1 MKPALRYPL
10 GCMVAAAAIVAI
22 VAAVAAWQ
30 VRAADALVSANALA
44 SAQSIQ
50 ARMIAQRQRELELKV
65 RLLAGDAAFVG
76 YIEHALGAGSEAGTT
91 IDQAS
96 IRDLL
101 EERRAT
107 YGLEDAVVLDTAGRR
122 VVASGTDYLD
132 PRDIANAPLVASVR
146 STLRPVCGWNI
157 YTQKFLLVCV
167 APLVRG
173 ATMQAMLLTAVPV
186 GAAFVKELAEA
197 GHADV
202 ALIALAPGGPQVA
215 ASTLGPQPAARLLA
229 QITQDPALL
238 KGSGATSKV
247 DFDLGGARWPARWMP
262 MSDVNDDA
270 VLVSLLAPSAQA
282 ATFHAIVIPAVAGG
296 ALLLMLLLGGAF
308 IEWRRVRHPLSRLTE
323 LVERA
328 AQGDSYLELRTVG
341 DGPAARLASAFN
353 RWLARENRDRPA
365 KGESR
370 SAR

>member
-10 GCMVAAAAIVAI
+10 GCMAAAAAVVAI

-30 VRAADALVSANALA
+30 VRAADAIVNANALA

-50 ARMIAQRQRELELKV
+50 ARMSAQRQRELELKV

-167 APLVRG
+167 AP
-173 ATMQAMLLTAVPV
+173 
-186 GAAFVKELAEA
+186 
-197 GHADV
+197 
-202 ALIALAPGGPQVA
+202 
-215 ASTLGPQPAARLLA
+215 
-229 QITQDPALL
+229 
-238 KGSGATSKV
+238 
-247 DFDLGGARWPARWMP
+247 
-262 MSDVNDDA
+262 
-270 VLVSLLAPSAQA
+270 
-282 ATFHAIVIPAVAGG
+282 
-296 ALLLMLLLGGAF
+296 
-308 IEWRRVRHPLSRLTE
+308 
-323 LVERA
+323 
-328 AQGDSYLELRTVG
+328 
-341 DGPAARLASAFN
+341 
-353 RWLARENRDRPA
+353 
-365 KGESR
+365 
-370 SAR
+370 